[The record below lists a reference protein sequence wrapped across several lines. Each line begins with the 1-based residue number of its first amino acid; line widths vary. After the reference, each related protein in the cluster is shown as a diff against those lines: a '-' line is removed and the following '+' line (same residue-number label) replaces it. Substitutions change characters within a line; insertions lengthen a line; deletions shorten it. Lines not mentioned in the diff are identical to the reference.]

1 MYKDFIKQQSLAEL
15 YAIVSLCIFVVFFCI
30 MLVIAFMQSKTATVE
45 ASLIPLDTNDDYN
58 TKIQSSN
65 V

>member
-1 MYKDFIKQQSLAEL
+1 MYKDFIKQQSYAEL

-30 MLVIAFMQSKTATVE
+30 MIVAAFMQSKLVNKE
-45 ASLIPLDTNDDYN
+45 ASMIPLDNDKDIN
-58 TKIQSSN
+58 TKIQASN